1 MPSGR
6 GNGYKRGMN
15 SSESIP
21 EPYLAE
27 HVRDALA
34 QDPRLSELHVEI
46 TIASGRVFLNG
57 TVGSEERRAHL
68 TSVVQELL
76 PDREVVNHTTVE
88 APAGGPDVEK
98 LS

>member
-1 MPSGR
+1 MPFGCETGISHE
-6 GNGYKRGMN
+6 MN
-15 SSESIP
+15 SPESVP

-34 QDPRLSELHVEI
+34 QDPRLSELHVDI
-46 TIASGRVFLNG
+46 TTTPGKVFLTG
-57 TVGSEERRAHL
+57 TVGSEERRTHL
-68 TSVVQELL
+68 TGVVQKLL

-88 APAGGPDVEK
+88 APAGGPEMEK